1 MISETDLHPGTS
13 HPYLSKSRSSGREN
27 MTESEFTQ
35 RIDDT
40 LIAIEEAIDAAGAD
54 IDYESASGILTLTI
68 EANGSQIIINRQT
81 PVKQLWLATR
91 TGGYHFDWSD
101 EVNGWLRDSDGT
113 PFVQMLQQALQDQG
127 AETIDLD

>member
-1 MISETDLHPGTS
+1 
-13 HPYLSKSRSSGREN
+13 
-27 MTESEFTQ
+27 MTESEFNQ
-35 RIDDT
+35 RVDDT

-54 IDYESASGILTLTI
+54 IDYESAAGILTLTI

-101 EVNGWLRDSDGT
+101 EADGWVLDSDGT
-113 PFVQMLQQALQDQG
+113 PFSRMLNQALVDQG
-127 AETIDLD
+127 AETIELD